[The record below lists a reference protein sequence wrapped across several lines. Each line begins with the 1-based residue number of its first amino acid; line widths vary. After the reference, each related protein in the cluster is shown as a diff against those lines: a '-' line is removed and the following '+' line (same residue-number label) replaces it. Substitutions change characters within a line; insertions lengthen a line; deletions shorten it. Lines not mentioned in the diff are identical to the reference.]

1 MFGIENI
8 PIIFG
13 VYEETDFKIIAFIY
27 FNVYK

>member
-13 VYEETDFKIIAFIY
+13 VYEETDLKNYSFYIFQCI
-27 FNVYK
+27 